1 MADLLFVVITIA
13 FFVLCVGY
21 VKVCD
26 RIIGPD
32 PSPEAGRRARARVRR
47 RGGAG
52 MTAVFASQTVD
63 NYVGLAIAV
72 CMVVLLVLVLV
83 FPERF

>member
-1 MADLLFVVITIA
+1 VADVLFIVITVA

-32 PSPEAGRRARARVRR
+32 PSPES
-47 RGGAG
+47 GGDREL
-52 MTAVFASQTVD
+52 ASETDGVP
-63 NYVGLAIAV
+63 A
-72 CMVVLLVLVLV
+72 
-83 FPERF
+83 

>member
-1 MADLLFVVITIA
+1 VADVLFVVITIA

-32 PSPEAGRRARARVRR
+32 PVAPSEPTDE
-47 RGGAG
+47 
-52 MTAVFASQTVD
+52 S
-63 NYVGLAIAV
+63 
-72 CMVVLLVLVLV
+72 
-83 FPERF
+83 EREKVPA

>member
-1 MADLLFVVITIA
+1 MADVLFVVITIA

-32 PSPEAGRRARARVRR
+32 PAAPSEPVEG
-47 RGGAG
+47 
-52 MTAVFASQTVD
+52 T
-63 NYVGLAIAV
+63 
-72 CMVVLLVLVLV
+72 
-83 FPERF
+83 ERKKVPA

>member
-1 MADLLFVVITIA
+1 VSGALRKEPPVADVLFVVITVA

-32 PSPEAGRRARARVRR
+32 PAAPSEAAEE
-47 RGGAG
+47 
-52 MTAVFASQTVD
+52 T
-63 NYVGLAIAV
+63 
-72 CMVVLLVLVLV
+72 
-83 FPERF
+83 EREKVPA